1 MEQKSLSDLR
11 RRLDEAT
18 APGPDEAE
26 VQFQR
31 IAAAVAQHYPRVNRV
46 RMKNGRL
53 LSMIARVP
61 EDHFASKAS
70 VELYD
75 QLAYPVTPKGEAILN
90 VWGIIGNSSQKA
102 CEFVAGLLTK
112 AGIQSRVT
120 KYKGDHVVAFV
131 PLDHGA
137 ERISEAKGTSVAS
150 ALAGLGFVNVNRG
163 GYPGDGH
170 YKTDDGGPV
179 DTMQLHRALVDAG
192 LKMDTQYR
200 HHSMRGREFPMYS
213 SYSREHIGGG
223 TTVTLHWATEGDP
236 EFTKGVTVHSYMTR
250 D

>member
-1 MEQKSLSDLR
+1 MNQSLTGLR
-11 RRLDEAT
+11 KRLDEAT
-18 APGPDEAE
+18 SPDEAE
-26 VQFQR
+26 VQFDR
-31 IAAAVAQHYPRVNRV
+31 IAKAVAGHYPRVRRV
-46 RMKNGRL
+46 RMKDGRL
-53 LSMIARVP
+53 LSMVARVP
-61 EDHFASKAS
+61 EDQFPSRAA
-70 VELYD
+70 VELYN
-75 QLAYPVTPKGEAILN
+75 QSAFPVTPKGEAILN
-90 VWGIIGNSSQKA
+90 VWGNIGNSSQKS
-102 CEFVAGLLTK
+102 CEFVAGLLTR
-112 AGIQSRVT
+112 AGIACRVT

-131 PLDHGA
+131 PLDRGA
-137 ERISEAKGTSVAS
+137 ERISEARGTSVAS

-213 SYSREHIGGG
+213 SYSREQLGGG